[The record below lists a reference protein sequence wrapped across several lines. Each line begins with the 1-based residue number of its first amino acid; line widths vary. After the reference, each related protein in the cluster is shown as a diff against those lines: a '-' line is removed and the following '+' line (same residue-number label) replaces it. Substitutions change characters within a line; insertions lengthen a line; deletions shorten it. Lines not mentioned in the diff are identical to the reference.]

1 MTPRDSRADSL
12 ARHRTQALVAAFLAL
27 FSIVGCAL
35 YGLPF
40 FYDFFVRDLGWTR
53 QQVTSGNA
61 LSKLVVGP
69 LFGFG
74 AGLMIDRFGPRRL
87 MMAGVVMA
95 GGALIGLASVST
107 LTGFYFFYFFNALG
121 YVTAGPLPCQV
132 LLTRWFDQARGMA
145 MGVAYLGIGIG
156 GALVPILAYAL
167 TQTFGW
173 RGALRCLGVLM
184 ILVALPAAAF
194 AGEPPKPDSTGPGA
208 PGAASL
214 APVFR
219 RPAFWLLAIGSMTSI
234 GAVGGTTQN
243 LKLYLSLDRH
253 LGQSQIAG
261 ILSLILVGSIV
272 GRLTMGWLADRWP
285 KKHVM
290 LLVYAIV
297 ALSIPPLAFSSA
309 VAMLR
314 VFAFLFGIGL
324 GGDYMMI
331 PLVAAELFDVRLMG
345 RLLGVVLTA
354 DGIAEAA
361 APLGVATLRDR
372 TGSYTPGFLM
382 LVGLAALGALAVGML
397 PRPGS
402 EMAVADQLS
411 VTPAR

>member
-1 MTPRDSRADSL
+1 MTAGD
-12 ARHRTQALVAAFLAL
+12 ARNRHQTHALVAAFLAL

-69 LFGFG
+69 LFGFA
-74 AGLMIDRFGPRRL
+74 AGLMIDAFGPRRL
-87 MMAGVVMA
+87 MIAGIVMA
-95 GGALIGLASVST
+95 GGALVGLASVSS

-121 YVTAGPLPCQV
+121 YVAGGPLPCQV
-132 LLTRWFDQARGMA
+132 LLTRSFDQARGMA

-173 RGALRCLGVLM
+173 RGALRCLGILM
-184 ILVALPAAAF
+184 ILAALPAAWF
-194 AGEPPKPDSTGPGA
+194 VDEPPELETRGRGTT
-208 PGAASL
+208 GAASL
-214 APVFR
+214 APVLR
-219 RPAFWLLAIGSMTSI
+219 RPAFWLLAVGSMTSI

-253 LGQSQIAG
+253 LAQAQIAA
-261 ILSLILVGSIV
+261 ILSLILVGSIA

-297 ALSIPPLAFSSA
+297 ALSIPPLAFSSTP
-309 VAMLR
+309 AMLR

-331 PLVAAELFDVRLMG
+331 PLVAAELFDVRVMG

-361 APLGVATLRDR
+361 APFGVATLRDR

-397 PRPGS
+397 PRRRS
-402 EMAVADQLS
+402 DQPLPIS
-411 VTPAR
+411 SA